1 NGTQGL
7 KEIKAA
13 GGLILIQDPATARVD
28 GMPRSAISAGLADHI
43 QPPTEMGGTILRY
56 VHHGYVAAPGAIPA
70 PVGGLE
76 LVLDVLRAR
85 AGQDFRPY
93 KPAMLLRRIN
103 RRMSLRN
110 IEELGVYIELLR
122 SDPDEIPALVRDML
136 ISITSFFRD
145 DEAWSAFAEAAIT
158 PLVGGRETGA
168 GIRVWVPAC
177 ATGEE
182 AYSVAMLL
190 IERAE
195 AEGKHFDLKIFAS
208 DPQDVNLNTARD
220 GVYPGSGV
228 EMLPPETVR
237 RFFEKLDGAYR
248 VRKELRDLVVF
259 ARQDVLRDPPF
270 SRMDL
275 ITCRNMLIY
284 IEPDAQTRVIAL
296 FHFALRQGGHLFLG
310 SAESIGRADDLF
322 GTVSKKW
329 RIYCRL
335 GPTRHDIVQFPV
347 LGGHPQT
354 HLPAAEPVP
363 RTAELARRALLDR
376 YAPAS
381 VLIDQKGH
389 VLYFH
394 GPTGDYLEQPTGE
407 PTRDLLAMAREGL
420 VTKLRGAIHTV
431 FTDNED
437 TRFSADIRQ
446 GDGIRP
452 TMVTLARLAGSRQA
466 LVLVSFEPS
475 GEHAEPLPGVGPPA
489 SEEER
494 GTVAALEEEL
504 RSARKDLQST
514 IEQLESANEELKAS
528 NEEATSMN
536 EELQSTNEE
545 LETSKEELQ
554 SFNEELHTVNS
565 QLQHKVKE
573 LEDTGD
579 DLANLLSG
587 TEVAT
592 IFLDTDL
599 RIKWFSPTTKP
610 LLDLV
615 LSDIGRPFAHFA
627 RKFDDD
633 CLMGDA
639 DLVLDKLTRI
649 DAEIRT
655 DDGKWFLR
663 RMLPYRTRDNRIA
676 GLVLTFTDITAR
688 RLANEAIH
696 EARIYAEAIVATTRQ
711 PLVILDADLQVRS
724 ANPAFH
730 AQFDLAPDGTA
741 GRRIYELHDGDW
753 DIAELRRVLEEVLP
767 DSQEARDVA
776 VELGPD
782 GPGRRTL
789 LLNARKLER
798 KDRETL
804 ILLAIEDITER
815 RGAAAHQEMLVG
827 ELSHRIKNT
836 LATVQAIMSQTLR
849 SNVSM
854 DDFRRA
860 FEGRLN
866 ALAEAHGLLVDKNW
880 VGTEIGQIVTRTL
893 EPYRSE
899 DGDRIAVR
907 GPRLTMRPQKGIAL
921 AMIFHE
927 LATNAAKYGAL
938 SVPAGQVG
946 VSWYRDGDAANP
958 RVHVEWREARGPR
971 VALPTRRG
979 FGTKLI
985 ERGTAHEL
993 GGEARLEYAAD
1004 GVRCDLIFPSAEFD
1018 PTDRA

>member
-1 NGTQGL
+1 
-7 KEIKAA
+7 
-13 GGLILIQDPATARVD
+13 P
-28 GMPRSAISAGLADHI
+28 S
-43 QPPTEMGGTILRY
+43 
-56 VHHGYVAAPGAIPA
+56 
-70 PVGGLE
+70 
-76 LVLDVLRAR
+76 
-85 AGQDFRPY
+85 
-93 KPAMLLRRIN
+93 MLLRRIN
-103 RRMSLRN
+103 RRMSLGN
-110 IEELGVYIELLR
+110 IEELGIYVDLLR
-122 SDPDEIPALVRDML
+122 SDPDEIRALVRDML
-136 ISITSFFRD
+136 ISVTGFFRD
-145 DEAWSAFAEAAIT
+145 DEAWSAFEEMVIT
-158 PLVGGRETGA
+158 PLVPERETGA
-168 GIRVWVPAC
+168 PIRAWVPAC

-182 AYSVAMLL
+182 AYSLAMLL

-195 AEGKHFDLKIFAS
+195 AADKHFDLKIFAS

-220 GVYPGSGV
+220 GVYPASSV
-228 EMLPPETVR
+228 EMLPPERIR

-248 VRKELRDLVVF
+248 VRNELRDLVVF

-347 LGGHPQT
+347 LGGHPEKR
-354 HLPAAEPVP
+354 LPAAEPPP
-363 RTAELARRALLDR
+363 RAAELARRALLDR

-381 VLIDQKGH
+381 VLIDQKGS

-394 GPTGDYLEQPTGE
+394 GPTGDYLEQPSGE

-420 VTKLRGAIHTV
+420 VTKLRGAIQAA
-431 FTDNED
+431 FADNED
-437 TRFSADIRQ
+437 TRFSADIRH
-446 GDGIRP
+446 GDAIRP
-452 TMVTLARLAGSRQA
+452 AMVTLARLAVSQQA
-466 LVLVSFEPS
+466 LVLVSFQPSEEP
-475 GEHAEPLPGVGPPA
+475 GDPLSAVGARA

-554 SFNEELHTVNS
+554 SFNEELYTVNS

-573 LEDTGD
+573 LEDTGN

-592 IFLDTDL
+592 IFLDAEL

-615 LSDIGRPFAHFA
+615 SSDIGRPIAHFA
-627 RKFDDD
+627 PKFADFQLLDD
-633 CLMGDA
+633 A
-639 DLVLDKLTRI
+639 ATVLEKLTRI
-649 DAEIRT
+649 DAEIRG
-655 DDGKWFLR
+655 DDGGWFLR

-676 GLVLTFTDITAR
+676 GLVVTFTDITER
-688 RLANEAIH
+688 RRASEAID
-696 EARIYAEAIVATTRQ
+696 EARIYAEAIVETTRQ
-711 PLVILDADLQVRS
+711 PLVILDADLRVRS
-724 ANPAFH
+724 ANHAFH
-730 AQFDLAPDGTA
+730 ARFDLAPDRTK

-753 DIAELRRVLEEVLP
+753 DIPELRRVLEEVLP
-767 DSQEARDVA
+767 ENQEVHDVTVA
-776 VELGPD
+776 LGPD
-782 GPGRRTL
+782 GPGQRTL

-798 KDRETL
+798 KSRETL
-804 ILLAIEDITER
+804 ILLAIEDVTER
-815 RGAAAHQEMLVG
+815 RAGVAHQEMLMG

-836 LATVQAIMSQTLR
+836 LATVQAISDQTLR
-849 SNVSM
+849 SSASM
-854 DDFRRA
+854 DDFRQA

-866 ALAEAHGLLVDKNW
+866 ALAEVHDLLVDKNW
-880 VGTEIGQIVTRTL
+880 VGTEIGQIVARTL
-893 EPYRSE
+893 EPYRTE
-899 DGDRIAVR
+899 NANRIAAH
-907 GPRLTMRPQKGIAL
+907 GSRLTMRPQKGVAL
-921 AMIFHE
+921 AMILHE

-938 SVPAGQVG
+938 SVPDGRLAVT
-946 VSWYRDGDAANP
+946 WHRDDYGTKI
-958 RVHVEWREARGPR
+958 RVEWRETGGPP
-971 VALPTRRG
+971 VSPPAHQG
-979 FGTKLI
+979 FGTKMI

-993 GGEARLEYAAD
+993 GGEARIEYKAD
-1004 GVRCDLIFPSAEFD
+1004 GVRCELIFPWVAFD
-1018 PTDRA
+1018 PADGVGIA